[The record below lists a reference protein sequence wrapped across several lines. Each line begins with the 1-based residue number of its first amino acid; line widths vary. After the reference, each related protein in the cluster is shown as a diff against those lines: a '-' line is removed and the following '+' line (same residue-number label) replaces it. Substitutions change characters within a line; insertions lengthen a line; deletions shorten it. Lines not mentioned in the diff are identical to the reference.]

1 MALDQAEVMRQ
12 LGHERFLVAGHDHGG
27 RVAHRLCL
35 DHPDVVEKVALLEV
49 APTLTMYEQTT
60 CRYLMMCPVSLHVI
74 SPF

>member
-1 MALDQAEVMRQ
+1 MRQ

-60 CRYLMMCPVSLHVI
+60 CR
-74 SPF
+74 